1 MRKEIIDREK
11 SKDMSHL
18 RGLIPYVTRYRKYI
32 FLALLFLVLGAA
44 TTLYFPVALRQVID
58 MGFAE
63 GQSEQMNRYFW
74 VMFVVSIMM
83 AVFTSLRYY
92 WVSWLGQRVVTDIRT
107 DVFAR
112 VVDMSPAF
120 FESTRTGEVLSR
132 INTDTTLVESVVGST
147 FSITL
152 RSIVMLIGSMVMMIV
167 SSPKLAGM
175 ILLLIPVIIIPILFF
190 GRKVRVLS
198 KDSQDRI
205 ADSAAL
211 ATETI
216 YSMHTVQSYAQG
228 ETESQRFSSAVQQ
241 SFSASIKRIAA
252 ATKMS
257 MAVIVMV
264 LGGIIFVL
272 WLGAQAVIEGSMSA
286 GTLSQFLLYAIIAA
300 STAGGLTAVWSELQ
314 RAAGAL
320 ERISELLNMQS
331 DIQSPVDAH
340 VFAGKVKG
348 NIEFRDVTFAYPSRL
363 DQPVL
368 QDVSLQIKAG
378 ETIAL
383 VGPSGAGKTTLFQLL
398 MRFYDPQSGEISI
411 DGELLTSLELGS
423 LRRQMALVSQDVTI
437 FSTNALENIRYGRPD
452 ASDEQVYQAAK
463 AAHADVFIEDL
474 AEQYQTYLGERGVRL
489 SGGQAQRLSIA
500 RALLT
505 DPPILLLDEATSAL
519 DARSEKL
526 VQQALDELMRERTT
540 LVIAHRLATVR
551 KADRIVV
558 MNEGRIVAEGAHEE
572 LIESNELYRNLA
584 ELQFLV

>member
-1 MRKEIIDREK
+1 MRKETIDREK
-11 SKDMSHL
+11 SKNMSHL

-32 FLALLFLVLGAA
+32 FLALMFLVLGAA
-44 TTLYFPVALRQVID
+44 TTLYFPVALRHVID
-58 MGFAE
+58 LGFAE
-63 GQSEQMNRYFW
+63 GQSDKIDQYFW
-74 VMFVVSIMM
+74 IMFAVSILM

-92 WVSWLGQRVVTDIRT
+92 WVSWLGQRVVTDIRQ
-107 DVFAR
+107 DVYAR
-112 VVDMSPAF
+112 VTGMSPAF
-120 FESTRTGEVLSR
+120 FESTRTGEILSR

-152 RSIVMLIGSMVMMIV
+152 RSIFMLVGSMIMMIV

-175 ILLLIPVIIIPILFF
+175 ILLLIPVIIVPIILF

-205 ADSAAL
+205 ADSSAL

-216 YSMHTVQSYAQG
+216 YAIHTVQSYAQDKR
-228 ETESQRFSSAVQQ
+228 ENQRFTDSVLQAFHTSV
-241 SFSASIKRIAA
+241 KRIAA
-252 ATKMS
+252 ATMMS
-257 MAVIVMV
+257 MAVVIMV

-272 WLGAQAVIEGSMSA
+272 WLGAQAVIEGSMTA
-286 GTLSQFLLYAIIAA
+286 GTLSQFLLYAIIAS

-320 ERISELLNMQS
+320 ERITELLNMHS
-331 DIQSPVDAH
+331 DIQSPADAH
-340 VFAGKVKG
+340 VFASKVKG
-348 NIEFRDVTFAYPSRL
+348 DIELQDVTFAYPSRL
-363 DQPVL
+363 EQAVL
-368 QDVSLQIKAG
+368 QDVSLNIKAG

-398 MRFYDPQSGEISI
+398 MRFYDPQQGAISI
-411 DGELLTSLELGS
+411 DGKVLTALELAS

-474 AEQYQTYLGERGVRL
+474 AEKYETYLGERGVRL

-526 VQQALDELMRERTT
+526 VQQALDELMLDRTT

-558 MNEGRIVAEGAHEE
+558 MNEGRVVAEGSHEE
-572 LIESNELYRNLA
+572 LIESNELYRSLA